1 MARVNNL
8 TELAQRKAEIRTQLT
23 KEQEGVKSRLEW
35 ISNNKSILIWEWV
48 RPKQGFMADI
58 LQAVVPPMM
67 KNAGNEFASKMG
79 KALYEKYLEP
89 IVSGIFGKRKEEI

>member
-1 MARVNNL
+1 MAKVNNL
-8 TELAQRKAEIRTQLT
+8 SDLANHKAEIRSQLT
-23 KEQEGVKSRLEW
+23 LEQEGVKSRLDW
-35 ISNNKSILIWEWV
+35 ISKNKSLLIWEWV

-89 IVSGIFGKRKEEI
+89 IVSGIFGKGKERN